1 MRIDRPTHHS
11 PYAERP
17 EPKKNSATPHA
28 LSDAETFIDMPRSS
42 GIEKR
47 VSHRELF
54 QAENKKRISEL
65 AEKLG
70 LDPTNLY
77 TIQFLW
83 LLYDPTTRAEAAEV
97 LRRMLIRD

>member
-17 EPKKNSATPHA
+17 EPKKNSTAHHDI
-28 LSDAETFIDMPRSS
+28 SDAETFIDMPLSS
-42 GIEKR
+42 GIENK

-54 QAENKKRISEL
+54 QTENKKRIAEL

-70 LDPTNLY
+70 LDPTHLY

-83 LLYDPTTRAEAAEV
+83 LLHDPSTRVEAAEV